1 MNTHDTVISILGDSG
16 KQQWTRS
23 EIMEILSEQLRI
35 EKREAGQKFD
45 VVNNRFD
52 YFEKTS
58 DDSQKYHFSKSG
70 NLKYKSLKKLKES
83 ERGFNTAVERFIR
96 NYYWNEFL
104 ECIHKEKEYIEIDY
118 QKIWVGFHYLK
129 DLLEKDPDE
138 ALSKFN
144 KAIQK
149 ISVPADNEKWPGISI
164 FNTGE
169 ILQVEDVKTEQIGQ
183 FIEIEGRVVAQNL
196 TQPKIVNAAF
206 KCKYCGEIM
215 ILPQSE
221 GKFVEPYQCD
231 SCERKGQFILQ
242 QKPESDYI
250 DAQNIIL
257 ESIRGGQVNIKVA
270 LNGCLCRPPW
280 ERDAKVVHICGIVR
294 AWQKIGTLGKSPYFE
309 WVVDVNS
316 IKIVDDN
323 NVEPPTEDEI
333 KQFEQ
338 WAKNPHE
345 LRKKLLSSIAPNIF
359 GMMDIKD
366 ACSLSL
372 FSDWNW
378 ELDPR
383 NVIDRSSI
391 HVLLF
396 GDPGIAKSQ
405 IIKDVVYIAPKGKF
419 GQVVNMS
426 RGGLSTVAVQEKG
439 EWFVKSGFFSQA
451 DQGVAGLDEI
461 DKVKD
466 PKDLDCLVSVL
477 NDQIQL
483 VSKIGKNDI
492 PFNTRTAVL
501 GAANPKGGHLRIS
514 DDIIEQIQ
522 ATIPS
527 YIFQRFDLIFVIPDI
542 PDKERDSIVVDTIN
556 ERYRTRV
563 TNRKNLKRDVP
574 MELLQKYILYAR
586 TKPLPEIELSAQKLI
601 KEYYLKIRQ
610 ISKEYPVIGARQVED
625 LNRMSLAVAR
635 REMAAKVSEEHVK
648 YAMGLMKAALSTLS
662 SGNDYGMYNY
672 GRTKSQADQ
681 VKSIRNAIK
690 ELCVKE
696 SYARIEDIA
705 SLSGMDMIQVEHTI
719 ILMEKNKE
727 VYHVTGGYRLP

>member
-1 MNTHDTVISILGDSG
+1 M
-16 KQQWTRS
+16 
-23 EIMEILSEQLRI
+23 
-35 EKREAGQKFD
+35 
-45 VVNNRFD
+45 
-52 YFEKTS
+52 
-58 DDSQKYHFSKSG
+58 
-70 NLKYKSLKKLKES
+70 
-83 ERGFNTAVERFIR
+83 
-96 NYYWNEFL
+96 
-104 ECIHKEKEYIEIDY
+104 
-118 QKIWVGFHYLK
+118 
-129 DLLEKDPDE
+129 
-138 ALSKFN
+138 
-144 KAIQK
+144 
-149 ISVPADNEKWPGISI
+149 
-164 FNTGE
+164 
-169 ILQVEDVKTEQIGQ
+169 
-183 FIEIEGRVVAQNL
+183 
-196 TQPKIVNAAF
+196 
-206 KCKYCGEIM
+206 
-215 ILPQSE
+215 
-221 GKFVEPYQCD
+221 
-231 SCERKGQFILQ
+231 
-242 QKPESDYI
+242 
-250 DAQNIIL
+250 
-257 ESIRGGQVNIKVA
+257 NIKAA
-270 LNGCLCRPPW
+270 LNGCLCMPPW
-280 ERDAKVVHICGIVR
+280 ERDAKVVHTCGIVR

-333 KQFEQ
+333 KQFEA

-345 LRKKLLSSIAPNIF
+345 LRKKFLSSIAPHIF

-378 ELDPR
+378 GLDPR

-501 GAANPKGGHLRIS
+501 GAANPKGGHLKAS
-514 DDIIEQIQ
+514 EDIIEQIQ
-522 ATIPS
+522 STIPS
-527 YIFQRFDLIFVIPDI
+527 YIFQRFDLIFAIPDN
-542 PDKERDSIVVDTIN
+542 PDEAKDSIVADTVN
-556 ERYRTRV
+556 ERYRTRII
-563 TNRKNLKRDVP
+563 NRKNIKREIPV
-574 MELLQKYILYAR
+574 ELLQKYILYAR
-586 TKPLPEIELSAQKLI
+586 TKSLPDIELSAQKLI
-601 KEYYLKIRQ
+601 KEFYLKIRKV
-610 ISKEYPVIGARQVED
+610 SKEYPVIGARQLED
-625 LNRMSLAVAR
+625 LNRMAIAIAR
-635 REMAAKVSEEHVK
+635 REMSPKVTEDHVK
-648 YAMGLMKAALSTLS
+648 YAIGLMKASQATWS
-662 SGNDYGMYNY
+662 SGDDYGMYNY
-672 GRTKSQADQ
+672 GRTKSQAEQ
-681 VKSIRNAIK
+681 VNSIRTAIK
-690 ELCVKE
+690 DICVKE

-705 SLSGMDMIQVEHTI
+705 FTSGMDLIQVEHTI

-727 VYHVTGGYRLP
+727 VYHVAGGYRLPQ